1 MENSVKPECVPVL
14 PGSDNKERDEKGK
27 GKEKPEHK
35 THSEQP
41 VRPRSNPGAKQ
52 QPRPQS
58 RKQQFVLASEKQQ
71 HRINP
76 LNKSGSGGC
85 AGSGKGGVS
94 LTKLRE
100 QLGGR
105 TETPKPET
113 KGYNPTPRNP
123 AASGA
128 TLRIPPDSKNPWW
141 NGLSYCTS
149 YMFPYEEDSKSK
161 NVNFTFTINL

>member
-35 THSEQP
+35 THSEQS

-58 RKQQFVLASEKQQ
+58 RKQQFILTGEKQQ
-71 HRINP
+71 QCINP
-76 LNKSGSGGC
+76 LNKSGG
-85 AGSGKGGVS
+85 GKGAVS

-105 TETPKPET
+105 SETSKSEA
-113 KGYNPTPRNP
+113 KDSNPTPRHP
-123 AASGA
+123 SSSDT
-128 TLRIPPDSKNPWW
+128 TLQIPSSNSLNPWW

-149 YMFPYEEDSKSK
+149 YMFPYEEDSKTK